1 MSLVS
6 ESPILAGSSR
16 SKFTLLINKN
26 VREMKKSIFVMGL
39 AMMGLLSMTSCSSSD
54 SKNGDTPQPTPQPG
68 QEVSIEDS
76 EYDAIINQ
84 YVDNVVLP
92 TYSDLKTKNSALY
105 QAVVDFGDNPSNA
118 NFKAIC
124 DAWLAARE
132 PWESSEA
139 FLFGPVADY
148 GLDPNMDSWPLDQE
162 AIVKLLESQQWNE
175 MEWTGDYDEDDE
187 AIAAAQ
193 NVRGFHTLE
202 FLAFRDG
209 QARTLTDQAVDGEAA
224 NAVYN
229 AGNATAWAQYM
240 RNTAQLLVDDV
251 TTLVDA
257 WNNGYADKFKKHD
270 GGDFTSG
277 LSCIE
282 QLIDGCID
290 IAGEVGQAKIG
301 DPYDLYVSGKTN
313 EALYAVES
321 WYSWHSRDDYT
332 NNIYSI
338 RNAYYGSRDGKIN
351 ANSLSKLVAKYD
363 AQLDADVKE
372 AIEDAAEAIQAIPQ
386 PFRNNINSKEAKAA
400 MEACAELSDIL
411 ENELKPFLINH
422 TK

>member
-1 MSLVS
+1 MK
-6 ESPILAGSSR
+6 R
-16 SKFTLLINKN
+16 N
-26 VREMKKSIFVMGL
+26 VLMMGL
-39 AMMGLLSMTSCSSSD
+39 AMMGLCAFTACSSD
-54 SKNGDTPQPTPQPG
+54 DDKKEESK
-68 QEVSIEDS
+68 IEILDA

-92 TYSDLKTKNSALY
+92 TYNDLKTKNTALY
-105 QAVVDFGDNPSNA
+105 NAVVSFGNAPSDANFQAVCN
-118 NFKAIC
+118 
-124 DAWLAARE
+124 AWLTARE

-209 QARTLTDQAVDGEAA
+209 KARTLTDTAIDGEAA

-229 AGNATAWAQYM
+229 ESNATAWAQYM
-240 RNTAQLLVDDV
+240 RNTAQLLVKDV

-257 WNNGYADKFKKHD
+257 WNNGYAASFKSHN

-290 IAGEVGQAKIG
+290 IAGEVGDAKIG
-301 DPYDLYVSGKTN
+301 DPYSLYVSGKTT

-332 NNIYSI
+332 NNILSI
-338 RNAYYGSRDGKIN
+338 RNAYYGSRDGSIN
-351 ANSLSKLVAKYD
+351 ANSLSKLVAKYNAPLDTKVKD
-363 AQLDADVKE
+363 AIKSAAD
-372 AIEDAAEAIQAIPQ
+372 AIQAIPQ
-386 PFRNNINSKEAKAA
+386 PFRNNINSSEAKAA
-400 MEACAELSDIL
+400 MEACSDLGDVL
-411 ENELKPFLINH
+411 ENELKPFLQDA

>member
-1 MSLVS
+1 
-6 ESPILAGSSR
+6 
-16 SKFTLLINKN
+16 
-26 VREMKKSIFVMGL
+26 MKKNLFMMGL
-39 AMMGLLSMTSCSSSD
+39 AMMGLATFTACSSSKD
-54 SKNGDTPQPTPQPG
+54 DDKKDETETVTIQ
-68 QEVSIEDS
+68 DS

-84 YVDNVVLP
+84 YVDNVVMP
-92 TYSDLKTKNSALY
+92 TYRELKTKNSALY
-105 QAVVDFGDNPSNA
+105 NAVVAFGNNPSNA
-118 NFKAIC
+118 GFQAIC

-162 AIVKLLESQQWNE
+162 AIVNTLESQQWNN
-175 MEWTGDYDEDDE
+175 MEWEGDYDEDDE

-209 QARTLTDQAVDGEAA
+209 KARTLTDVAA
-224 NAVYN
+224 SDNPADYVYDADN
-229 AGNATAWAQYM
+229 STAWSQYM

-251 TTLVDA
+251 TLLCDA
-257 WNNGYADKFKKHD
+257 WEDSYADEFKKHN

-290 IAGEVGQAKIG
+290 IAGEVGGAKIG
-301 DPYDLYVSGKTN
+301 EPYDLYMSGKTN

-338 RNAYYGSRDGKIN
+338 RNAYYGSRDGSIN
-351 ANSLSKLVAKYD
+351 NNSLSKLVAKYD
-363 AQLDADVKE
+363 AALDTKVKN
-372 AIEDAAEAIQAIPQ
+372 AIQAAAAAIQAIPQ
-386 PFRNNINSKEAKAA
+386 PFRNNINSSEAASA
-400 MEACAELSDIL
+400 MIACQELSDVL
-411 ENELKPFLINH
+411 ENDLKPFLQNH

>member
-1 MSLVS
+1 
-6 ESPILAGSSR
+6 
-16 SKFTLLINKN
+16 
-26 VREMKKSIFVMGL
+26 MKKSIFAMGL

-54 SKNGDTPQPTPQPG
+54 SKNGDTPQPTPQPD
-68 QEVSIEDS
+68 QEVTIQDS

-92 TYSDLKTKNSALY
+92 TYSDLKAKNSALY

-124 DAWLAARE
+124 DAWLTARE

-139 FLFGPVADY
+139 FLFGPVADL

-162 AIVKLLESQQWNE
+162 AIVKMLESQQWNE

-229 AGNATAWAQYM
+229 ASNANAWAQYM

-372 AIEDAAEAIQAIPQ
+372 AIEDAADAIQAIPQ

>member
-1 MSLVS
+1 MNKKLFTMS
-6 ESPILAGSSR
+6 
-16 SKFTLLINKN
+16 
-26 VREMKKSIFVMGL
+26 L
-39 AMMGLLSMTSCSSSD
+39 AMMGLCTFTACSSSND
-54 SKNGDTPQPTPQPG
+54 DDKKDDKKEIVIQ
-68 QEVSIEDS
+68 DA

-84 YVDNVVLP
+84 YVDNVVMP
-92 TYSDLKTKNSALY
+92 TYSDLKEKNSDLY
-105 QAVVDFGDNPSNA
+105 LSVVDFGNAPSDA
-118 NFKAIC
+118 KFQAIC

-132 PWESSEA
+132 PWEQSEA
-139 FLFGPVADY
+139 FLFGPVADF

-162 AIVKLLESQQWNE
+162 AIVNTLKSQQWND
-175 MEWTGDYDEDDE
+175 MTWSGDYDEDDE

-209 QARTLTDQAVDGEAA
+209 KARTLTDQAASDNAA
-224 NAVYN
+224 DYVYN
-229 AGNATAWAQYM
+229 ESNATAWAQYM

-251 TTLVDA
+251 TLLCNELEDS
-257 WNNGYADKFKKHD
+257 YANEFKKHN

-290 IAGEVGQAKIG
+290 IAGEVGGAKIG
-301 DPYDLYVSGKTN
+301 EPYDLYMSGKKT

-338 RNAYYGSRDGKIN
+338 RNAYYGSRDGSIHN
-351 ANSLSKLVAKYD
+351 NSLSKLVAKYD
-363 AQLDADVKE
+363 QELDQKVKQ
-372 AIEDAAEAIQAIPQ
+372 AIDRAAKNIQAIPQ
-386 PFRNNINSKEAKAA
+386 PFRNNINSTEAQNA
-400 MEACAELSDIL
+400 MEACAELAEVL
-411 ENELKPFLINH
+411 ENDLKPFLQNN

>member
-1 MSLVS
+1 
-6 ESPILAGSSR
+6 
-16 SKFTLLINKN
+16 
-26 VREMKKSIFVMGL
+26 MKKQLFMMGLAVMGL
-39 AMMGLLSMTSCSSSD
+39 CTFTACSSSSD
-54 SKNGDTPQPTPQPG
+54 DDKKNDES
-68 QEVSIEDS
+68 QEVTIQDS

-84 YVDNVVLP
+84 YVDNVVMP
-92 TYSDLKTKNSALY
+92 TYRDLKTNNSALY
-105 QAVVDFGDNPSNA
+105 NAVVAFGNNPSNA
-118 NFKAIC
+118 GFQTIC

-139 FLFGPVADY
+139 FLFGPVADF

-162 AIVKLLESQQWNE
+162 AIVNTLKSQQWNNMTWE
-175 MEWTGDYDEDDE
+175 GDYDEDDE

-209 QARTLTDQAVDGEAA
+209 KARTLTDNAA
-224 NAVYN
+224 SDNAADYVYDES
-229 AGNATAWAQYM
+229 NATAWAQYM

-251 TTLVDA
+251 TLLCDE
-257 WNNGYADKFKKHD
+257 WENGYADKFKKHNA
-270 GGDFTSG
+270 GDFTSG
-277 LSCIE
+277 ISCIE

-290 IAGEVGQAKIG
+290 IAGEVGGAKIG
-301 DPYDLYVSGKTN
+301 EPYDLYVSGKTT

-338 RNAYYGSRDGKIN
+338 RNAYYGSRDGSIN
-351 ANSLSKLVAKYD
+351 NNSLSKLVAKYNPE
-363 AQLDADVKE
+363 LDEEVKA
-372 AIEDAAEAIQAIPQ
+372 AIQVTVNAIQAIPQ
-386 PFRNNINSKEAKAA
+386 PFRNNINSKEAEEA
-400 MEACAELSDIL
+400 MVACALLSTIL
-411 ENELKPFLINH
+411 EDELKPFLVNH

>member
-1 MSLVS
+1 
-6 ESPILAGSSR
+6 
-16 SKFTLLINKN
+16 
-26 VREMKKSIFVMGL
+26 MKKFLFMVSL
-39 AMMGLLSMTSCSSSD
+39 ALTGVFAFTACSSDDDKKED
-54 SKNGDTPQPTPQPG
+54 SK
-68 QEVSIEDS
+68 IEILDA

-84 YVDNVVLP
+84 YVDAVVLP
-92 TYSDLKTKNSALY
+92 TYNDLKTKNSALY
-105 QAVVDFGDNPSNA
+105 EAVVAFGNAPSDANFQAVCN
-118 NFKAIC
+118 
-124 DAWLAARE
+124 AWLAARE

-175 MEWTGDYDEDDE
+175 MEWTGDYNEDDE

-209 QARTLTDQAVDGEAA
+209 KARTLTDVAADGEAA

-229 AGNATAWAQYM
+229 EANATAWAQYM
-240 RNTAQLLVDDV
+240 RNTAQLLVNDV

-257 WNNGYADKFKKHD
+257 WNNGYATSFKNHN

-290 IAGEVGQAKIG
+290 IAGEVGDAKIG
-301 DPYDLYVSGKTN
+301 DPYSLYVSGKTN

-332 NNIYSI
+332 NNILSI
-338 RNAYYGSRDGKIN
+338 RNAYYGSRDGSIN
-351 ANSLSKLVAKYD
+351 NHSLSKLVAKYNATLDTKVKD
-363 AQLDADVKE
+363 AINTAAD
-372 AIEDAAEAIQAIPQ
+372 AIQAIPQ
-386 PFRNNINSKEAKAA
+386 PFRNNINSSEARAA
-400 MEACAELSDIL
+400 METCADLGDIL
-411 ENELKPFLINH
+411 ENELKPFLQDA

>member
-1 MSLVS
+1 
-6 ESPILAGSSR
+6 
-16 SKFTLLINKN
+16 
-26 VREMKKSIFVMGL
+26 MKKNLILMSL
-39 AMMGLLSMTSCSSSD
+39 AMMGLCVFTACSSD
-54 SKNGDTPQPTPQPG
+54 DDKKGHETLTIQ
-68 QEVSIEDS
+68 DS

-84 YVDNVVLP
+84 YVDAVVLP
-92 TYSDLKTKNSALY
+92 TYADLKTKNSALY
-105 QAVVDFGDNPSNA
+105 DAVVAFGNNPSNA
-118 NFKAIC
+118 GFSKIC

-162 AIVKLLESQQWNE
+162 AIVNTLMSQQWNE
-175 MEWTGDYDEDDE
+175 MEWTGDYDEDDD

-193 NVRGFHTLE
+193 NIRGFHTLE

-209 QARTLTDQAVDGEAA
+209 KARTLNDATTDDDAA

-229 AGNATAWAQYM
+229 DANANAWAQYM

-251 TTLVDA
+251 TLLVNS
-257 WNNGYADKFKKHD
+257 WNNGYAASFKSHN

-282 QLIDGCID
+282 QIIDGCAD
-290 IAGEVGQAKIG
+290 IAGEVGEAKIG
-301 DPYDLYVSGKTN
+301 EPYDLYVSGKTT

-332 NNIYSI
+332 NNILSI
-338 RNAYYGSRDGKIN
+338 RNAYFGSRDGSIN
-351 ANSLSKLVAKYD
+351 ANSLSKLVAKYNPE
-363 AQLDADVKE
+363 LDANIK
-372 AIEDAAEAIQAIPQ
+372 ASITAAANAIQAIPQ
-386 PFRNNINSKEAKAA
+386 PFRNNISSVEAAAA
-400 MEACAELSDIL
+400 MDACAKLADVL
-411 ENELKPFLINH
+411 ENELKPFLVNA

>member
-1 MSLVS
+1 
-6 ESPILAGSSR
+6 
-16 SKFTLLINKN
+16 
-26 VREMKKSIFVMGL
+26 MKKTFFIAGLAIMGL
-39 AMMGLLSMTSCSSSD
+39 FTTTSCSSSD
-54 SKNGDTPQPTPQPG
+54 DEKKNDN
-68 QEVSIEDS
+68 EVSIQDS

-84 YVDNVVLP
+84 YVDAVVLP
-92 TYSDLKTKNSALY
+92 TYNDLKAKNTALY
-105 QAVVDFGDNPSNA
+105 NSVVAFGNNPSDANFQAVCN
-118 NFKAIC
+118 
-124 DAWLAARE
+124 AWLTARE

-162 AIVKLLESQQWNE
+162 AIVNLLQSQQWNE

-202 FLAFRDG
+202 FLAFKNG
-209 QARTLTDQAVDGEAA
+209 KARTLTDTAEDGEAA

-229 AGNATAWAQYM
+229 ESNATAWAQYM

-251 TTLVDA
+251 TLLCDS
-257 WNNGYADKFKKHD
+257 WNNGYAASFKSHN

-282 QLIDGCID
+282 QIIDGCID
-290 IAGEVGQAKIG
+290 IAGEVGDAKIG
-301 DPYDLYVSGKTN
+301 EPYDLYVSGKTT

-338 RNAYYGSRDGKIN
+338 RNAYYGSRDGSIN
-351 ANSLSKLVAKYD
+351 TNSISTLMKKYNADLDTKVKNAIAN
-363 AQLDADVKE
+363 
-372 AIEDAAEAIQAIPQ
+372 AASAIQAIPQ
-386 PFRNNINSKEAKAA
+386 PFRNNINSREAATA
-400 MEACAELSDIL
+400 MEACSALSDVL
-411 ENELKPFLINH
+411 ENELKHFLTNH

>member
-1 MSLVS
+1 
-6 ESPILAGSSR
+6 
-16 SKFTLLINKN
+16 
-26 VREMKKSIFVMGL
+26 MKKGILMMGL
-39 AMMGLLSMTSCSSSD
+39 AMMGLTMFTACSSSD
-54 SKNGDTPQPTPQPG
+54 DKKGDEPQPA
-68 QEVSIEDS
+68 EVTIQDA

-84 YVDNVVLP
+84 YVDQVVLP
-92 TYSDLKTKNSALY
+92 TYNDLKAKNSALY
-105 QAVVDFGDNPSNA
+105 QAVVAFGDAPSDA
-118 NFKAIC
+118 NFQKIC
-124 DAWLAARE
+124 DAWLVARE

-162 AIVKLLESQQWNE
+162 AIVKLLESQQWND
-175 MEWTGDYDEDDE
+175 MQWTGDYDEDDE

-209 QARTLTDQAVDGEAA
+209 QARTLTDQATDGEAA

-229 AGNATAWAQYM
+229 SGNATAWAQYM

-251 TTLVDA
+251 TTLCEA
-257 WNNGYADKFKKHD
+257 WNNGYAAKFKSHN
-270 GGDFTSG
+270 GGEFTSG

-301 DPYDLYVSGKTN
+301 DPYDLYVSGKTT

-338 RNAYYGSRDGKIN
+338 RNAYFGSRDGSVNK
-351 ANSLSKLVAKYD
+351 NSLATLVAKYN
-363 AQLDADVKE
+363 AELDAEVKA
-372 AIEDAAEAIQAIPQ
+372 AITNAANAIQAIPQ
-386 PFRNNINSKEAKAA
+386 PFRNNINSKEAQAA

-411 ENELKPFLINH
+411 ENDLKPFLINH

>member
-1 MSLVS
+1 
-6 ESPILAGSSR
+6 
-16 SKFTLLINKN
+16 
-26 VREMKKSIFVMGL
+26 MKKNFFIAGL
-39 AMMGLLSMTSCSSSD
+39 AMMGLFTMSSCSNND
-54 SKNGDTPQPTPQPG
+54 DDKNKDASYTIQ
-68 QEVSIEDS
+68 DS

-84 YVDNVVLP
+84 YVDGVVMP
-92 TYSDLKTKNSALY
+92 TYNDLKAKNTALY
-105 QAVVDFGDNPSNA
+105 NSVVAFGNNPSDA
-118 NFKAIC
+118 NFQTVC
-124 DAWLAARE
+124 NAWLTARE

-139 FLFGPVADY
+139 FLFGPVADF

-162 AIVKLLESQQWNE
+162 AIVNMLSSQQWNE

-202 FLAFRDG
+202 FLAFKNG
-209 QARTLTDQAVDGEAA
+209 KARTLNDTAEDGEAA

-229 AGNATAWAQYM
+229 ADNANAWAQYM

-251 TTLVDA
+251 ALLCDE
-257 WNNGYADKFKKHD
+257 WENGYADEFKKHN

-277 LSCIE
+277 MSCIE

-290 IAGEVGQAKIG
+290 IAGEVGDAKIG
-301 DPYDLYVSGKTN
+301 EPYDLYVSGKTT

-338 RNAYYGSRDGKIN
+338 RNAYYGSLNGSIN
-351 ANSLSKLVAKYD
+351 NNSLSKLVAKYNSE
-363 AQLDADVKE
+363 LDSKLKT
-372 AIEDAAEAIQAIPQ
+372 AIDKAANAIQAIPQ
-386 PFRNNINSKEAKAA
+386 PFRNNINSKEASAA
-400 MEACAELSDIL
+400 MDACAELQNTLKQLKS
-411 ENELKPFLINH
+411 ELTNH

>member
-1 MSLVS
+1 
-6 ESPILAGSSR
+6 
-16 SKFTLLINKN
+16 
-26 VREMKKSIFVMGL
+26 MKKNLLMLGL
-39 AMMGLLSMTSCSSSD
+39 AMMGLCAFTACSSD
-54 SKNGDTPQPTPQPG
+54 NDKKEERQVEIADA
-68 QEVSIEDS
+68 

-84 YVDNVVLP
+84 YVDQVVLP
-92 TYSDLKTKNSALY
+92 TYNDLKTKNTALY
-105 QAVVDFGDNPSNA
+105 NAVVAFGNTPSDANFQAVCN
-118 NFKAIC
+118 
-124 DAWLAARE
+124 AWLAARE

-162 AIVKLLESQQWNE
+162 AIVKLLESQQWND
-175 MEWTGDYDEDDE
+175 MEWTGDYDEDDDAIAAAQNVRGFHTLEFLAFRDGKARTLTDEATDDE

-202 FLAFRDG
+202 FLAFKDG
-209 QARTLTDQAVDGEAA
+209 KARTLNDKAADGEAA

-229 AGNATAWAQYM
+229 EANATAWAQYM
-240 RNTAQLLVDDV
+240 RNTAQLLVNDV
-251 TTLVDA
+251 NTLVDA
-257 WNNGYADKFKKHD
+257 WNNGYADKFKKHN

-282 QLIDGCID
+282 QLLDGCIE
-290 IAGEVGQAKIG
+290 IAGEVGGAKIG
-301 DPYDLYVSGKTN
+301 DPYNLYVSGKTN

-338 RNAYYGSRDGKIN
+338 RNVYYGSRDGSIN
-351 ANSLSKLVAKYD
+351 ANSLSKLVAKYNPTLDLEVKD
-363 AQLDADVKE
+363 AIKAAAD
-372 AIEDAAEAIQAIPQ
+372 AIQAIPQ
-386 PFRNNINSKEAKAA
+386 PFRNNINSSEAQEA
-400 MEACAELSDIL
+400 MEACAELGDVL
-411 ENELKPFLINH
+411 ELKLKPFLQDA

>member
-1 MSLVS
+1 M
-6 ESPILAGSSR
+6 
-16 SKFTLLINKN
+16 
-26 VREMKKSIFVMGL
+26 MGL
-39 AMMGLLSMTSCSSSD
+39 AMMGLCTFTACSSSSD
-54 SKNGDTPQPTPQPG
+54 DDKKPET
-68 QEVSIEDS
+68 QEVTIQDS

-84 YVDNVVLP
+84 YVDNVVMP
-92 TYSDLKTKNSALY
+92 TYRDLKTKNSALY
-105 QAVVDFGDNPSNA
+105 NAVVAFGNNPSNA
-118 NFKAIC
+118 GFQTIC

-139 FLFGPVADY
+139 FLFGPVADF

-162 AIVKLLESQQWNE
+162 AIVNTLKSQQWNT
-175 MEWTGDYDEDDE
+175 MEWEGDYDEDDE

-209 QARTLTDQAVDGEAA
+209 KARTLTDQAASDNAA
-224 NAVYN
+224 DYVYDES
-229 AGNATAWAQYM
+229 NATAWAQYM

-251 TTLVDA
+251 TLLCDA
-257 WNNGYADKFKKHD
+257 WETSYANEFKKHNR
-270 GGDFTSG
+270 GDFTSG

-282 QLIDGCID
+282 QLIDGCIE
-290 IAGEVGQAKIG
+290 IAGEVGGAKIG
-301 DPYDLYVSGKTN
+301 EPYDLYMSGKTQ

-338 RNAYYGSRDGKIN
+338 RNAYYGSRDGSIN
-351 ANSLSKLVAKYD
+351 NNSLSKLVAKYD
-363 AQLDADVKE
+363 ADLDSRVKAAIKAAAD
-372 AIEDAAEAIQAIPQ
+372 AIQAIPQ
-386 PFRNNINSKEAKAA
+386 PFRNNINTAEAASA
-400 MEACAELSDIL
+400 QLACQDLSDVL
-411 ENELKPFLINH
+411 EDELKPFLQNA

>member
-1 MSLVS
+1 
-6 ESPILAGSSR
+6 
-16 SKFTLLINKN
+16 
-26 VREMKKSIFVMGL
+26 MKKQLFMMGL
-39 AMMGLLSMTSCSSSD
+39 AMMGLCTFTACSSSSD
-54 SKNGDTPQPTPQPG
+54 DDKKPET
-68 QEVSIEDS
+68 QEVTIQDS

-84 YVDNVVLP
+84 YVDNVVMP
-92 TYSDLKTKNSALY
+92 TYRDLKTKNSALY
-105 QAVVDFGDNPSNA
+105 NAVVAFGNNPSNA
-118 NFKAIC
+118 GFQTIC

-139 FLFGPVADY
+139 FLFGPVADF

-162 AIVKLLESQQWNE
+162 AIVNTLKSQQWNT
-175 MEWTGDYDEDDE
+175 MEWEGDYDEDDE

-209 QARTLTDQAVDGEAA
+209 KARTLTDQAASDNAA
-224 NAVYN
+224 DYVYDES
-229 AGNATAWAQYM
+229 NATAWAQYM

-251 TTLVDA
+251 TLLCDA
-257 WNNGYADKFKKHD
+257 WETSYANEFKKHNR
-270 GGDFTSG
+270 GDFTSG

-282 QLIDGCID
+282 QLIDGCIE
-290 IAGEVGQAKIG
+290 IAGEVGGAKIG
-301 DPYDLYVSGKTN
+301 EPYDLYMSGKTQ

-338 RNAYYGSRDGKIN
+338 RNAYFGSRDGSIN
-351 ANSLSKLVAKYD
+351 NNSLSKLVAKYD
-363 AQLDADVKE
+363 ADLDSRVKAAIKAAAD
-372 AIEDAAEAIQAIPQ
+372 AIQAIPQ
-386 PFRNNINSKEAKAA
+386 PFRNNINTAEAASA
-400 MEACAELSDIL
+400 QLACQDLSDVL
-411 ENELKPFLINH
+411 EDELKPFLQNA

>member
-1 MSLVS
+1 M
-6 ESPILAGSSR
+6 
-16 SKFTLLINKN
+16 KKN
-26 VREMKKSIFVMGL
+26 VLMMGL
-39 AMMGLLSMTSCSSSD
+39 AMMGLCAFTACSSD
-54 SKNGDTPQPTPQPG
+54 DDKKEESK
-68 QEVSIEDS
+68 IEILDA

-92 TYSDLKTKNSALY
+92 TYNDLKTKNTALY
-105 QAVVDFGDNPSNA
+105 NAVVSFGNAPSDANFQAVCN
-118 NFKAIC
+118 
-124 DAWLAARE
+124 AWLTARE

-209 QARTLTDQAVDGEAA
+209 KARTLTDTAIDGEAA

-229 AGNATAWAQYM
+229 ESNATAWAQYM
-240 RNTAQLLVDDV
+240 RNTAQLLVKDV

-257 WNNGYADKFKKHD
+257 WNNGYAASFKSHN

-290 IAGEVGQAKIG
+290 IAGEVGGAKIG
-301 DPYDLYVSGKTN
+301 DPYSLYVSGKTT

-332 NNIYSI
+332 NNILSI
-338 RNAYYGSRDGKIN
+338 RNAYYGSRDGSIN
-351 ANSLSKLVAKYD
+351 ANSLSKLVAKYNAPLDTKVKD
-363 AQLDADVKE
+363 AIKSAAD
-372 AIEDAAEAIQAIPQ
+372 AIQAIPQ
-386 PFRNNINSKEAKAA
+386 PFRNNINSSEAKAA
-400 MEACAELSDIL
+400 MEACSDLGDVL
-411 ENELKPFLINH
+411 ENELKPFLQDA

>member
-1 MSLVS
+1 
-6 ESPILAGSSR
+6 
-16 SKFTLLINKN
+16 
-26 VREMKKSIFVMGL
+26 MKKFLFMVSL
-39 AMMGLLSMTSCSSSD
+39 ALTGVFAFTACSSDDDKKED
-54 SKNGDTPQPTPQPG
+54 SKVEILDA
-68 QEVSIEDS
+68 

-84 YVDNVVLP
+84 YVDAVVLP
-92 TYSDLKTKNSALY
+92 TYNDLKTKNSALY
-105 QAVVDFGDNPSNA
+105 EAVVAFGNAPSDANFQAVCN
-118 NFKAIC
+118 
-124 DAWLAARE
+124 AWLAARE

-175 MEWTGDYDEDDE
+175 MEWTGDYNEDDE

-209 QARTLTDQAVDGEAA
+209 KARTLTDVAADGEAA

-229 AGNATAWAQYM
+229 EANATAWAQYM
-240 RNTAQLLVDDV
+240 RNTAQLLVNDV

-257 WNNGYADKFKKHD
+257 WNNGYATSFKNHN

-290 IAGEVGQAKIG
+290 IAGEVGDAKIG
-301 DPYDLYVSGKTN
+301 DPYSLYVSGKTN

-332 NNIYSI
+332 NNILSI
-338 RNAYYGSRDGKIN
+338 RNAYYGSRDGNIN
-351 ANSLSKLVAKYD
+351 NHSLSKLVAKYNATLDTKVKD
-363 AQLDADVKE
+363 AINTAAD
-372 AIEDAAEAIQAIPQ
+372 AIQAIPQ
-386 PFRNNINSKEAKAA
+386 PFRNNINSSEARAA
-400 MEACAELSDIL
+400 METCADLGDIL
-411 ENELKPFLINH
+411 ENELKPFLQDA

>member
-1 MSLVS
+1 
-6 ESPILAGSSR
+6 
-16 SKFTLLINKN
+16 
-26 VREMKKSIFVMGL
+26 
-39 AMMGLLSMTSCSSSD
+39 MMGLCAFTACSSD
-54 SKNGDTPQPTPQPG
+54 DDKKEESK
-68 QEVSIEDS
+68 IEILDA

-92 TYSDLKTKNSALY
+92 TYNDLKTKNTALY
-105 QAVVDFGDNPSNA
+105 NAVVSFGNAPSDANFQAVCN
-118 NFKAIC
+118 
-124 DAWLAARE
+124 AWLTARE

-209 QARTLTDQAVDGEAA
+209 KARTLTDTAIDGEAA

-229 AGNATAWAQYM
+229 ESNATAWAQYM
-240 RNTAQLLVDDV
+240 RNTAQLLVKDV

-257 WNNGYADKFKKHD
+257 WNNGYAASFKSHN

-290 IAGEVGQAKIG
+290 IAGEVGDAKIG
-301 DPYDLYVSGKTN
+301 DPYSLYVSGKTT

-332 NNIYSI
+332 NNILSI
-338 RNAYYGSRDGKIN
+338 RNAYYGSRDGSIN
-351 ANSLSKLVAKYD
+351 ANSLSKLVAKYNAPLDTKVKD
-363 AQLDADVKE
+363 AIKSAAD
-372 AIEDAAEAIQAIPQ
+372 AIQAIPQ
-386 PFRNNINSKEAKAA
+386 PFRNNINSSEAKAA
-400 MEACAELSDIL
+400 MEACADLGDVL
-411 ENELKPFLINH
+411 ENELKPFLQDA

>member
-1 MSLVS
+1 
-6 ESPILAGSSR
+6 
-16 SKFTLLINKN
+16 
-26 VREMKKSIFVMGL
+26 MGL
-39 AMMGLLSMTSCSSSD
+39 AMMGLCTFTACSSSSD
-54 SKNGDTPQPTPQPG
+54 DDKKPET
-68 QEVSIEDS
+68 QEVTIQDS

-84 YVDNVVLP
+84 YVDNVVMP
-92 TYSDLKTKNSALY
+92 TYRDLKTKNSALY
-105 QAVVDFGDNPSNA
+105 NAVVAFGNNPSNA
-118 NFKAIC
+118 GFQTIC

-139 FLFGPVADY
+139 FLFGPVADF

-162 AIVKLLESQQWNE
+162 AIVNTLKSQQWNT
-175 MEWTGDYDEDDE
+175 MEWEGDYDEDDE

-209 QARTLTDQAVDGEAA
+209 KARTLTDQAASDNAA
-224 NAVYN
+224 DYVYDES
-229 AGNATAWAQYM
+229 NATAWAQYM

-251 TTLVDA
+251 TLLCDE
-257 WNNGYADKFKKHD
+257 WEDSYANEFKKHN

-282 QLIDGCID
+282 QLIDGCIE
-290 IAGEVGQAKIG
+290 IAGEVGGAKIG
-301 DPYDLYVSGKTN
+301 EPYDLYVSGKTQ

-338 RNAYYGSRDGKIN
+338 RNAYYGSRDGSIN
-351 ANSLSKLVAKYD
+351 NNSLSKLVAKYD
-363 AQLDADVKE
+363 AELDSKVKT
-372 AIEDAAEAIQAIPQ
+372 AITAAAAAIQAIPQ
-386 PFRNNINSKEAKAA
+386 PFRNNINSSEARAA
-400 MEACAELSDIL
+400 MEACADLGDIL
-411 ENELKPFLINH
+411 ENELKPFLQDA

>member
-1 MSLVS
+1 
-6 ESPILAGSSR
+6 
-16 SKFTLLINKN
+16 
-26 VREMKKSIFVMGL
+26 MKKGFFVMGL
-39 AMMGLLSMTSCSSSD
+39 AMMGLMAFTACSSSD
-54 SKNGDTPQPTPQPG
+54 DKKKDDPQPTPT
-68 QEVSIEDS
+68 EVTILDA

-92 TYSDLKTKNSALY
+92 TYSDLKAKNSELY
-105 QAVVDFGDNPSNA
+105 QAVVAFGDAPSNA

-124 DAWLAARE
+124 DAWLEARE

-162 AIVKLLESQQWNE
+162 AIVKLLESQQWNN

-209 QARTLTDQAVDGEAA
+209 QARTLTDTAADGEAA

-229 AGNATAWAQYM
+229 ADNATAWAQYM

-251 TTLVDA
+251 ITLCDA
-257 WNNGYADKFKKHD
+257 WNNGYADKFKSHNS
-270 GGDFTSG
+270 GDFTSG

-301 DPYDLYVSGKTN
+301 DPYDLYVSGKTT

-338 RNAYYGSRDGKIN
+338 RNAYYGSRDGKVN
-351 ANSLSKLVAKYD
+351 NNSLSKLVAKYNPT
-363 AQLDADVKE
+363 LDADVKA
-372 AIEDAAEAIQAIPQ
+372 AIEDAADAIQAIPQ
-386 PFRNNINSKEAKAA
+386 PFRNNINSKEAQAA
-400 MEACAELSDIL
+400 MEACAALSDIL
-411 ENELKPFLINH
+411 EKELKPFLINH

>member
-1 MSLVS
+1 
-6 ESPILAGSSR
+6 
-16 SKFTLLINKN
+16 
-26 VREMKKSIFVMGL
+26 MKKSILLMSL
-39 AMMGLLSMTSCSSSD
+39 AMMGLMTFTACSSSD
-54 SKNGDTPQPTPQPG
+54 DKKGDEPQPTP
-68 QEVSIEDS
+68 EVTINDA

-92 TYSDLKTKNSALY
+92 TYSDLKAKNSALY
-105 QAVVDFGDNPSNA
+105 QAVVDFGDAPSDA
-118 NFKAIC
+118 KFKAIC
-124 DAWLAARE
+124 DAWLTARE

-162 AIVKLLESQQWNE
+162 AIVKMLESQQWNE
-175 MEWTGDYDEDDE
+175 MKWTGDYDEDDE

-209 QARTLTDQAVDGEAA
+209 KARTLTDQATDDEAA

-229 AGNATAWAQYM
+229 AGNANAWAQYM

-251 TTLVDA
+251 TSLCDA
-257 WNNGYADKFKKHD
+257 WNNGYADKFKSHN
-270 GGDFTSG
+270 GGEFTSG

-321 WYSWHSRDDYT
+321 WYSWHYRDDYT

-338 RNAYYGSRDGKIN
+338 RNAYYGSRDKSVN
-351 ANSLSKLVAKYD
+351 KNSLSALVAKYNSE
-363 AQLDADVKE
+363 LDADVKK
-372 AIEDAAEAIQAIPQ
+372 AIQKAADAIQAIPQ
-386 PFRNNINSKEAKAA
+386 PFRNNINSKEAQAA

-411 ENELKPFLINH
+411 EQELKPFLINH

>member
-1 MSLVS
+1 
-6 ESPILAGSSR
+6 
-16 SKFTLLINKN
+16 
-26 VREMKKSIFVMGL
+26 MKKSIFAMGL

-54 SKNGDTPQPTPQPG
+54 SKNGDTPQPTPQSVE
-68 QEVSIEDS
+68 EVSIEDS

-92 TYSDLKTKNSALY
+92 TYSDLKAKNSALY

-124 DAWLAARE
+124 DAWLTARE

-139 FLFGPVADY
+139 FLFGPVADL

-162 AIVKLLESQQWNE
+162 AIVKMLESQQWNE
-175 MEWTGDYDEDDE
+175 MEWTGDYDEDDD

-229 AGNATAWAQYM
+229 ASNANAWAQYM

-301 DPYDLYVSGKTN
+301 DPYDLYQSGKTN

-372 AIEDAAEAIQAIPQ
+372 AIEDAADAIQAIPQ

>member
-1 MSLVS
+1 
-6 ESPILAGSSR
+6 
-16 SKFTLLINKN
+16 
-26 VREMKKSIFVMGL
+26 MKKSIFMMGL
-39 AMMGLLSMTSCSSSD
+39 AMMGLCTFTACSSSND
-54 SKNGDTPQPTPQPG
+54 DDKKDDKKEIVIQ
-68 QEVSIEDS
+68 DA

-84 YVDNVVLP
+84 YVDNVVMP
-92 TYSDLKTKNSALY
+92 TYSDLKEKNSDLY
-105 QAVVDFGDNPSNA
+105 LSVVDFGNAPSDA
-118 NFKAIC
+118 KFQAIC

-132 PWESSEA
+132 PWEQSEA
-139 FLFGPVADY
+139 FLFGPVADF

-162 AIVKLLESQQWNE
+162 AIVNTLKSQQWND
-175 MEWTGDYDEDDE
+175 MTWSGDYDEDDE

-209 QARTLTDQAVDGEAA
+209 KARTLTDQAASDNAA
-224 NAVYN
+224 DYVYN
-229 AGNATAWAQYM
+229 ETNATAWAQYM

-251 TTLVDA
+251 TLLCNEWEDS
-257 WNNGYADKFKKHD
+257 YANEFKKHN

-290 IAGEVGQAKIG
+290 IAGEVGGAKIG
-301 DPYDLYVSGKTN
+301 EPYDLYMSGKKT

-338 RNAYYGSRDGKIN
+338 RNAYYGSRDGSIHN
-351 ANSLSKLVAKYD
+351 NSLSKLVAKYD
-363 AQLDADVKE
+363 QELDQKVKQ
-372 AIEDAAEAIQAIPQ
+372 AIDRAAKNIQAIPQ
-386 PFRNNINSKEAKAA
+386 PFRNNINSTEAQNA
-400 MEACAELSDIL
+400 MEACAELAEVL
-411 ENELKPFLINH
+411 ENDLKPFLQNN

>member
-1 MSLVS
+1 
-6 ESPILAGSSR
+6 
-16 SKFTLLINKN
+16 
-26 VREMKKSIFVMGL
+26 MKKSIFVMGL
-39 AMMGLLSMTSCSSSD
+39 TMMGLMGFTACSSSD
-54 SKNGDTPQPTPQPG
+54 DKKSDDPHPPT
-68 QEVSIEDS
+68 EVTIQDS
-76 EYDAIINQ
+76 EYDAIVNQ

-92 TYSDLKTKNSALY
+92 TYSDLKAKNSALY
-105 QAVVDFGDNPSNA
+105 QAVVDFGDAPSNA

-139 FLFGPVADY
+139 FLFGPVADLC
-148 GLDPNMDSWPLDQE
+148 LDPNMDSWPLDQE
-162 AIVKLLESQQWNE
+162 AIVKMLESQQWNE
-175 MEWTGDYDEDDE
+175 MEWTGDYDEDDD

-209 QARTLTDQAVDGEAA
+209 QARTLTDQATDGEAA

-251 TTLVDA
+251 TTLCDA
-257 WNNGYADKFKKHD
+257 WNNGYAAKFKSHN

-301 DPYDLYVSGKTN
+301 DPYDLYVSGKTT

-338 RNAYYGSRDGKIN
+338 RNAYYGSRDGIVN
-351 ANSLSKLVAKYD
+351 NNSLSKLVAKYNPE
-363 AQLDADVKE
+363 LDADVKA
-372 AIEDAAEAIQAIPQ
+372 AIEDAADAIQAIPQ
-386 PFRNNINSKEAKAA
+386 PFRSNINSKEAQAA

-411 ENELKPFLINH
+411 EKELKPFLINH

>member
-1 MSLVS
+1 MNKKLFTMS
-6 ESPILAGSSR
+6 
-16 SKFTLLINKN
+16 
-26 VREMKKSIFVMGL
+26 L
-39 AMMGLLSMTSCSSSD
+39 AMMGLCTFTACSSSND
-54 SKNGDTPQPTPQPG
+54 DDKKDDKKEIVIQ
-68 QEVSIEDS
+68 DA

-84 YVDNVVLP
+84 YVDNVVMP
-92 TYSDLKTKNSALY
+92 TYSDLKEKNSDLY
-105 QAVVDFGDNPSNA
+105 LSVVDFGNAPSDA
-118 NFKAIC
+118 KFQAIC

-132 PWESSEA
+132 PWEQSEA
-139 FLFGPVADY
+139 FLFGPVADF

-162 AIVKLLESQQWNE
+162 AIVNTLKSQQWNN
-175 MEWTGDYDEDDE
+175 MQWTGEYDEDDE

-209 QARTLTDQAVDGEAA
+209 KARTLTDQAASDNAA
-224 NAVYN
+224 DYVYN
-229 AGNATAWAQYM
+229 ETNATAWAQYM

-251 TTLVDA
+251 TLLCNEWEDS
-257 WNNGYADKFKKHD
+257 YANEFKKHN

-338 RNAYYGSRDGKIN
+338 RNAYYGSRDGSIN
-351 ANSLSKLVAKYD
+351 KNSLSSLVAKYD
-363 AQLDADVKE
+363 SSLDADVKK
-372 AIEDAAEAIQAIPQ
+372 AIEDAAKAIQAIPQ
-386 PFRNNINSKEAKAA
+386 PFRNNINSKEAQAA

-411 ENELKPFLINH
+411 EQELKPFLINH

>member
-1 MSLVS
+1 M
-6 ESPILAGSSR
+6 
-16 SKFTLLINKN
+16 
-26 VREMKKSIFVMGL
+26 MGL
-39 AMMGLLSMTSCSSSD
+39 AMMGLMAFTACGSSSD
-54 SKNGDTPQPTPQPG
+54 DKKKDEPQPA
-68 QEVSIEDS
+68 EVTIQDA

-92 TYSDLKTKNSALY
+92 TYSDLKAKNSALY
-105 QAVVDFGDNPSNA
+105 QAVVDFGDAPSNA
-118 NFKAIC
+118 NFQAIC
-124 DAWLAARE
+124 DAWLVARE

-139 FLFGPVADY
+139 FLFGPVADL

-162 AIVKLLESQQWNE
+162 AIVKMLESQQWNE
-175 MEWTGDYDEDDE
+175 MEWTGDYDEDDD

-209 QARTLTDQAVDGEAA
+209 KARTLTDEATDGEAA

-229 AGNATAWAQYM
+229 AGNANAWAQYM

-251 TTLVDA
+251 TTLCDA
-257 WNNGYADKFKKHD
+257 WNNGYAAKFKAHN

-301 DPYDLYVSGKTN
+301 DPYDLYVSGKTT

-338 RNAYYGSRDGKIN
+338 RNAYFGSRDGSVNK
-351 ANSLSKLVAKYD
+351 NSLSALVAKYNSE
-363 AQLDADVKE
+363 LDADVKA
-372 AIEDAAEAIQAIPQ
+372 AITNAANAIQAIPQ
-386 PFRNNINSKEAKAA
+386 PFRNNINSKEAQEA

-411 ENELKPFLINH
+411 EKELKPFLINH

>member
-1 MSLVS
+1 
-6 ESPILAGSSR
+6 
-16 SKFTLLINKN
+16 
-26 VREMKKSIFVMGL
+26 MKKNLFLLSL
-39 AMMGLLSMTSCSSSD
+39 AMMGLTTFTACSSSD
-54 SKNGDTPQPTPQPG
+54 DDNKKEDEPSEITIQ
-68 QEVSIEDS
+68 DS

-92 TYSDLKTKNSALY
+92 TYNDLKTKNSALY
-105 QAVVDFGDNPSNA
+105 QAVVAFGDAPSNA
-118 NFKAIC
+118 NFQAIC
-124 DAWLAARE
+124 DAWLVARE

-162 AIVKLLESQQWNE
+162 AIVNMLTSQQWND
-175 MEWTGDYDEDDE
+175 MKWTGDYNEDDE

-209 QARTLTDQAVDGEAA
+209 KARTLNDAATDGEAA

-229 AGNATAWAQYM
+229 ESNATAWAQYM

-251 TTLVDA
+251 TLLCDA
-257 WNNGYADKFKKHD
+257 WNNGYATTFKNHN

-290 IAGEVGQAKIG
+290 IAGEVGDAKIG

-338 RNAYYGSRDGKIN
+338 RNAYYGSLDGSIN
-351 ANSLSKLVAKYD
+351 TNSLSKLVAKYNP
-363 AQLDADVKE
+363 ALDTDVKN
-372 AIEDAAEAIQAIPQ
+372 AIDAAAKAIQAIPQ
-386 PFRNNINSKEAKAA
+386 PFRNNINSKEAAAA
-400 MEACAELSDIL
+400 MDACAELSDIL
-411 ENELKPFLINH
+411 ENELKPFLQNH

>member
-1 MSLVS
+1 M
-6 ESPILAGSSR
+6 
-16 SKFTLLINKN
+16 KKN
-26 VREMKKSIFVMGL
+26 VLMMGL
-39 AMMGLLSMTSCSSSD
+39 AMVGLCAFTACSSD
-54 SKNGDTPQPTPQPG
+54 DDKKEESK
-68 QEVSIEDS
+68 IEILDA

-92 TYSDLKTKNSALY
+92 TYNDLKTKNTALY
-105 QAVVDFGDNPSNA
+105 NAVVSFGNAPSDANFQAVCN
-118 NFKAIC
+118 
-124 DAWLAARE
+124 AWLTARE

-209 QARTLTDQAVDGEAA
+209 KARTLTDTAIDGEAA

-229 AGNATAWAQYM
+229 ESNATAWAQYM
-240 RNTAQLLVDDV
+240 RNTAQLLVKDV

-257 WNNGYADKFKKHD
+257 WNNGYAASFKSHN

-290 IAGEVGQAKIG
+290 IAGEVGDAKIG
-301 DPYDLYVSGKTN
+301 DPYSLYVSGKTT

-332 NNIYSI
+332 NNILSI
-338 RNAYYGSRDGKIN
+338 RNAYYGSRDGSIN
-351 ANSLSKLVAKYD
+351 ANSLSKLVAKYNAPLDTKVKD
-363 AQLDADVKE
+363 AIKSAAD
-372 AIEDAAEAIQAIPQ
+372 AIQAIPQ
-386 PFRNNINSKEAKAA
+386 PFRNNINSSEAKAA
-400 MEACAELSDIL
+400 MEACSDLGDVL
-411 ENELKPFLINH
+411 ENELKPFLQDA

>member
-1 MSLVS
+1 
-6 ESPILAGSSR
+6 
-16 SKFTLLINKN
+16 
-26 VREMKKSIFVMGL
+26 MKKQLFMMGL
-39 AMMGLLSMTSCSSSD
+39 AMMGLCTFTACSSSSD
-54 SKNGDTPQPTPQPG
+54 DDKKPET
-68 QEVSIEDS
+68 QEVTIQDS

-84 YVDNVVLP
+84 YVDNVVMP
-92 TYSDLKTKNSALY
+92 TYRDLKTKNSALY
-105 QAVVDFGDNPSNA
+105 NAVVAFGNNPSNA
-118 NFKAIC
+118 GFQTIC

-139 FLFGPVADY
+139 FLFGPVADF

-162 AIVKLLESQQWNE
+162 AIVNTLKSQQWNSMTWE
-175 MEWTGDYDEDDE
+175 GDYDEDDE

-209 QARTLTDQAVDGEAA
+209 KARTLTDQAASDNAA
-224 NAVYN
+224 DYVYDES
-229 AGNATAWAQYM
+229 NATAWAQYM

-251 TTLVDA
+251 TLLCDA
-257 WNNGYADKFKKHD
+257 WETSYANEFKKHNR
-270 GGDFTSG
+270 GDFTSG

-282 QLIDGCID
+282 QLIDGCIE
-290 IAGEVGQAKIG
+290 IAGEVGGAKIG
-301 DPYDLYVSGKTN
+301 EPYDLYMSGKTQ

-338 RNAYYGSRDGKIN
+338 RNAYYGSLDGSIN
-351 ANSLSKLVAKYD
+351 NNSLSKLVAKYD
-363 AQLDADVKE
+363 ADLDSRVKAAIKAAAD
-372 AIEDAAEAIQAIPQ
+372 AIQAIPQ
-386 PFRNNINSKEAKAA
+386 PFRNNINTAEAASA
-400 MEACAELSDIL
+400 QLACQDLSDVL
-411 ENELKPFLINH
+411 EDELKPFLQNA